1 MNGRV
6 ISLVV
11 VVAALT
17 GYHLSQRSLPT
28 SLRPTTLFAFVYAVG
43 MIVMA
48 AVAISTGAAGGV
60 RAFTDN
66 ATHWSPWL
74 LAASVVG
81 IELGVYAMYQ
91 SGWSI
96 STASTTTQALTAVIL
111 VVIGL
116 VHFGEHLTLQ
126 RGLGLVLCVAGA
138 AMVAR

>member
-43 MIVMA
+43 MIAMA

-91 SGWSI
+91 SGWS
-96 STASTTTQALTAVIL
+96 STTTQALTAVIL